1 MRKIETNQK
10 INLREIERK
19 AFVSYHRDG
28 LIDLFLGFM
37 MLVAILSSTLDASGV
52 ADSIRIAIYIPIMVI
67 FGPGMYSLG
76 KKYITVPRLGY
87 VKFGP
92 IRRNKRNMVILG
104 LVHIVLLTLVIW
116 TASVGEKLGPL
127 GAFMGPYGMTVVIV
141 IIIMGF
147 FSFAAF
153 LTDYNRMYLL
163 GMIVATMEPLHI
175 LAEQNVDEKLVGL
188 ISYGIPEIILWIMG
202 TVVLSNLLKK
212 FPRPAEDELQI
223 ANHAI

>member
-1 MRKIETNQK
+1 MNQK
-10 INLREIERK
+10 INLKEIEKK
-19 AFVSYHRDG
+19 AFVAYHKDG

-37 MLVAILSSTLDASGV
+37 MLVAILSSTLDAYGV

-67 FGPGMYSLG
+67 LGPGLYSLG
-76 KKYITVPRLGY
+76 KKTITIPRLGY

-92 IRRNKRNMVILG
+92 GRRNKRKMIIIG

-116 TASVGEKLGPL
+116 TASAGEKMGQV

-153 LTDYNRMYLL
+153 MTSYNRMYLL
-163 GMIVATMEPLHI
+163 GLIVAIMEPLHI
-175 LAEQNVDEKLVGL
+175 LAEKNVEEKLVGV
-188 ISYGIPEIILWIMG
+188 IAYGIPGIILLIMG
-202 TVVLSNLLKK
+202 TVVFLSFLRKN
-212 FPRPAEDELQI
+212 PRPAEDEMQI